1 MDYQTALASSE
12 ALTTPCPCD
21 TSLITERAGFIKT
34 IYPDLSIAGLADQ
47 SSWDSSSDMETWYQS
62 LSDLLQARFGHLG
75 SFTPIFY
82 AGCYEDVYYLAERG
96 YRVEVINRFDGES
109 SPVISATQV
118 RDALISGR
126 SLEGLVHPKIM
137 DDVQR
142 LFKIKWEQFRKR

>member
-1 MDYQTALASSE
+1 M
-12 ALTTPCPCD
+12 
-21 TSLITERAGFIKT
+21 
-34 IYPDLSIAGLADQ
+34 
-47 SSWDSSSDMETWYQS
+47 
-62 LSDLLQARFGHLG
+62 
-75 SFTPIFY
+75 
-82 AGCYEDVYYLAERG
+82 
-96 YRVEVINRFDGES
+96 INRFDGES